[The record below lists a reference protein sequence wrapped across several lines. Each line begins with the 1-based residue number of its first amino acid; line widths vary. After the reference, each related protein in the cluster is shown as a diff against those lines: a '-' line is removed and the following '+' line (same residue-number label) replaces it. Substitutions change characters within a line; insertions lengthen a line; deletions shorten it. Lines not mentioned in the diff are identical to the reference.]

1 MFLPRPPSTKGRSS
15 RKLILSAKIDSS
27 LITDQYH
34 SIMTALLELGA
45 FIGALQAG
53 FVADKYSRKKAI
65 GLSFSDFL
73 FSDQVINISV

>member
-1 MFLPRPPSTKGRSS
+1 
-15 RKLILSAKIDSS
+15 
-27 LITDQYH
+27 
-34 SIMTALLELGA
+34 MTALLELGA

>member
-1 MFLPRPPSTKGRSS
+1 M
-15 RKLILSAKIDSS
+15 
-27 LITDQYH
+27 TDQYY

-65 GLSFSDFL
+65 SLSLSRL
-73 FSDQVINISV
+73 PIK

>member
-1 MFLPRPPSTKGRSS
+1 MLMLLPRPPLTKGKSS
-15 RKLILSAKIDSS
+15 GELVLSPKVNPP
-27 LITDQYH
+27 LMTDQYY

-65 GLSFSDFL
+65 GLSLSRL
-73 FSDQVINISV
+73 PMR